1 MSDRDQQEFLDLIDE
16 KMGRIK
22 RKAAQGGL
30 LDFVK
35 AVYPNYMV
43 GAHHKRLAKLL
54 EDAIDGDKK
63 RIIVNIAPRM
73 GKSELVSYLFP
84 AWFLGHHPD
93 KKIIM
98 ATHTADLSTT
108 FGRRVRDLGVLFV
121 SYIRSQRVRVTAP
134 RNSAG
139 KAFVGLRSSPRRCVC
154 GLSCEAPW
162 A

>member
-1 MSDRDQQEFLDLIDE
+1 MSDAIKSIVAQLRAAPKDE
-16 KMGRIK
+16 KEKMLANIK
-22 RKAAQGGL
+22 KNNPRDLVDILMMFDEMESREKRDAAQGGL
-30 LDFVK
+30 LEFVK
-35 AVYPNYMV
+35 AVYPNYKV

-108 FGRRVRDLGVLFV
+108 FGRRVRDCAQQIVVL
-121 SYIRSQRVRVTAP
+121 
-134 RNSAG
+134 
-139 KAFVGLRSSPRRCVC
+139 SSGSKLIV
-154 GLSCEAPW
+154 
-162 A
+162 